1 MKKLVLITLAAVL
14 LLVTAC
20 QTEKAHIAIP
30 TQDLLPLGEEEAPD
44 DIVATPGGI
53 AYRANVQS
61 NGEDNPLS
69 RVEST
74 EVELDGINVR
84 YRDHV
89 ASKADATRNN
99 IFIVSPTRNKIFIV
113 MRDGELWEG
122 SLELYTTS
130 IPPGIEFAQVFGGVT
145 PVTMTMVLIIE
156 ISADAEPGQ
165 YPLEIGLEIDGED
178 YGTVPCTI
186 EVVE

>member
-1 MKKLVLITLAAVL
+1 MKKMALITLVTAL
-14 LLVTAC
+14 LAVTAC
-20 QTEKAHIAIP
+20 QTEKAHIAIT
-30 TQDLLPLGEEEAPD
+30 TQDLLPEAGEVEAPD
-44 DIVATPGGI
+44 DIVVTPGGI
-53 AYRANVQS
+53 TYRANVHS

-74 EVELDGINVR
+74 EVELDGIYVR

-89 ASKADATRNN
+89 ATKADATRNN
-99 IFIVSPTRNKIFIV
+99 IFDVG
-113 MRDGELWEG
+113 RDGELWEG
-122 SLELYTTS
+122 NLELYATS
-130 IPPGIEFAQVFGGVT
+130 IPLGIEFAQSLGGAAPGT
-145 PVTMTMVLIIE
+145 LTTVLIIE

-165 YPLEIGLEIDGED
+165 YPLEIGLEVDGED